1 MNLISH
7 YTLHTEVTT
16 TMKNTI
22 TKLSA
27 LLLLV
32 SHITTSATINKNL
45 NDPRSYESFVL
56 DNGMQVVTVSDNNI
70 RLSAATLS
78 IGVGQYQDPIS
89 HQGLAHFLEHMIFL
103 GSQQYPE
110 PGEFVSF
117 VSSNGGEANAFTAQN
132 QTTYL
137 FSIDS
142 KQFEPALSRLGSAI
156 KAPLFD
162 KAMIDKEI
170 NAVNSEWLT
179 LHQSDQF
186 IMQRVIAQTGN
197 KNHPKVQLGVGNL
210 DTLNKDKS
218 GLLAALKKF
227 HQHYYSAN
235 IMKLVL
241 VGNQS
246 HKTLRA
252 IATKYF
258 STLNNNNIE
267 RPSTNEAPYNKE
279 HLKQHIFVKSN
290 AKHPALSMEFV
301 IDNNISDWQNKTNVY
316 LAQLL
321 SSEEDGSLIA
331 SLREQGLIQTAII
344 SILPNIWG
352 NSGSAF
358 IDFLLTDKGQ
368 ANKKNIVSHTFA
380 YIELL
385 KTGGIN
391 KAYADELRGLLALES
406 ESFITPNPLQLAIE
420 LSQVIYDYPTQ
431 HLMDHRYMFTD
442 FQPEKIKQ
450 MLAKFTPENLRIY
463 HVSPQETADIPLTYA
478 DGSYRTVNITS
489 KESNQWTEL
498 NTALKLPKVEIV
510 KQEKNTIIELD
521 ENFTSP
527 KKIHQAAGVQ
537 VFFSQSLLR
546 KRKEGLINIALAPDV
561 AKMDVNYR
569 VGTSL
574 LNLIFSK
581 QNTRFKQRAQK
592 RKGITVFQTLNT
604 SANPLFVLVGRSN
617 NQLALANQLLQNFIK
632 MEIDQNDFDNAYDL
646 YKNSMD
652 SLTEL
657 KLDQQ
662 LGYYAANMTKR
673 PPNLYTRKTELA
685 ALERINVDSLKD
697 LHQEIL
703 KNSYIDIYAHGNFEP
718 KALVAFANENRS
730 RLGENEIKRTYLETD
745 FKPKADTAKIKRI
758 AVTKNGVG
766 IRDTYV
772 YPKKSYK
779 VIAQLNVLNRLM
791 STSFF
796 NDLRTN
802 KQLGYLVNS
811 FIDNIHEYPAIS
823 MQIVSDNTDL
833 QTLKEKIMH
842 FQVSFF
848 QALKNID
855 ESSITQLTASMVEE
869 MSRTPD
875 NIFVEVSPLLLD
887 WEFNKHNFNSHK
899 KNIEYIK
906 NTSKD
911 DLVKLYKEMM
921 IDGNYMN
928 LVVQLKGENFKD
940 TEYFSFANFA
950 KHE

>member
-1 MNLISH
+1 
-7 YTLHTEVTT
+7 
-16 TMKNTI
+16 MKNTI

-27 LLLLV
+27 LLLFV
-32 SHITTSATINKNL
+32 SHITTSATINKNP
-45 NDPRSYESFVL
+45 NDPRSYESFIL

-103 GSQQYPE
+103 GSKQYPE

-142 KQFEPALSRLGSAI
+142 GKLEPAISRLSSAI
-156 KAPLFD
+156 KAPLFNET
-162 KAMIDKEI
+162 MIDKEI

-197 KNHPKVQLGVGNL
+197 KNHPRVQLGVGNL

-218 GLLAALKKF
+218 DLLPALKKF
-227 HQHYYSAN
+227 HQQYYSAN
-235 IMKLVL
+235 IMKLIL

-246 HKTLRA
+246 HEALRA

-258 STLNNNNIE
+258 STIKNNNIK
-267 RPSTNEAPYNKE
+267 RPSNKAAPYSKE

-290 AKHPALSMEFV
+290 VKHPILSMEFV
-301 IDNNISDWQNKTNVY
+301 IDNNISDWQNKTNAY
-316 LAQLL
+316 LTQLF
-321 SSEEDGSLIA
+321 SSEEEGSLIA
-331 SLREQGLIQTAII
+331 SLREQGLIQTATIA
-344 SILPNIWG
+344 ILPNIWG

-368 ANKKNIVSHTFA
+368 SNKQDIVSHTFA

-385 KTGGIN
+385 KTRGIN

-406 ESFITPNPLQLAIE
+406 DNFITPNPLQLAIE

-431 HLMDHRYMFTD
+431 HLMDHRYVFTD

-450 MLAKFTPENLRIY
+450 MLAKFAPNNLRIY
-463 HVSPQETADIPLTYA
+463 HISPKEAADIPLTFA
-478 DGSYRTVNITS
+478 DGSYRVVNIS
-489 KESNQWTEL
+489 SDESQQWAQL
-498 NTALKLPKVEIV
+498 NTDLKLPEAEII
-510 KQEKNTIIELD
+510 KQEKTTIVELD
-521 ENFTSP
+521 EDFTTP
-527 KKIHQAAGVQ
+527 KKIHQESGVQ
-537 VFFSQSLLR
+537 VFFSQSQLEG
-546 KRKEGLINIALAPDV
+546 RKEGIINIALAPDV
-561 AKMDVNYR
+561 AKIDVNYQ

-581 QNTRFKQRAQK
+581 QNTRFIQRAQK

-604 SANPLFVLVGRSN
+604 SANPLFVLVGRSK
-617 NQLALANQLLQNFIK
+617 NQLALANELLQNFAK
-632 MEIDQNDFDNAYDL
+632 MEIDRNDFENAYDL
-646 YKNSMD
+646 FKNSID

-657 KLDQQ
+657 ELDQQ
-662 LGYYAANMTKR
+662 LDLYAANVAQH
-673 PPNLYTRKTELA
+673 PSHLYSRKTLLA
-685 ALERINVDSLKD
+685 ALERINIDSLKK

-703 KNSYIDIYAHGNFEP
+703 KNSYIDIFAHGNFEP

-730 RLGENEIKRTYLETD
+730 RLGKNEIKRTYFKSN

-869 MSRTPD
+869 MNRTPD

-899 KNIEYIK
+899 NNIGYIK

-940 TEYFSFANFA
+940 TEYFSFANYA